1 MAKCDRVL
9 QELSSYIDDDIDT
22 GLRAAIE
29 DHVSGCRRCTVLV
42 DSTRKMLYVVGD
54 ERIFEV
60 LAGFSERL
68 HSRLA
73 QQPGEPQNVVVVP
86 PEYVREE
93 SLSFGFT
100 PG

>member
-1 MAKCDRVL
+1 
-9 QELSSYIDDDIDT
+9 
-22 GLRAAIE
+22 
-29 DHVSGCRRCTVLV
+29 
-42 DSTRKMLYVVGD
+42 MLYVVGD